1 MGELPSIFEV
11 ELVCQ
16 DGGVLTTEGC
26 TRFIRDSTGQQTSVQ
41 GVYRDVTERKKA
53 EHELRHA
60 KEAARAKSEFL
71 STMSHELRTP
81 LAVILGYC
89 DLLEDDESGH
99 LDAEEQAGLQRIRK
113 SATDLLDLITA
124 LLDLN
129 RLEAGQLPV
138 HCQEVE
144 IAALISELQAE
155 TQGLQDQSALTFVRT
170 VDSNL
175 SHM

>member
-1 MGELPSIFEV
+1 
-11 ELVCQ
+11 
-16 DGGVLTTEGC
+16 
-26 TRFIRDSTGQQTSVQ
+26 
-41 GVYRDVTERKKA
+41 
-53 EHELRHA
+53 
-60 KEAARAKSEFL
+60 
-71 STMSHELRTP
+71 MSHELRTP